1 MTPRQRRVAHCSHAA
16 LLPGMPC
23 CAVPCVSAVG
33 HSHSGKKRVLSFE
46 MHLENRYVGCAF
58 WDALAWW
65 LCGCSHGGAGK
76 GWAGGGG
83 GGGAWDVGMGWAGIG
98 YDDR

>member
-1 MTPRQRRVAHCSHAA
+1 
-16 LLPGMPC
+16 
-23 CAVPCVSAVG
+23 
-33 HSHSGKKRVLSFE
+33 